1 MLWVQEFGKNTQ
13 RHASYSCNN
22 RVIDKKT
29 PKNRLTVD
37 FKGDLKTKKP
47 QNGARC
53 KLTQRID
60 LLTDLVNLVRGGAE
74 PLKLTEILN
83 PHILP
88 EDITGKQIV
97 LDVRALDSRGR
108 SIDVEVQLRCS
119 WN

>member
-1 MLWVQEFGKNTQ
+1 MPSVSSDAPLL
-13 RHASYSCNN
+13 
-22 RVIDKKT
+22 D
-29 PKNRLTVD
+29 PKNDYVFKRL
-37 FKGDLKTKKP
+37 F
-47 QNGARC
+47 A
-53 KLTQRID
+53 QRID

-108 SIDVEVQLRCS
+108 SIDVEVQVRAQRDYSARALYYLARS
-119 WN
+119 LVYQIGES